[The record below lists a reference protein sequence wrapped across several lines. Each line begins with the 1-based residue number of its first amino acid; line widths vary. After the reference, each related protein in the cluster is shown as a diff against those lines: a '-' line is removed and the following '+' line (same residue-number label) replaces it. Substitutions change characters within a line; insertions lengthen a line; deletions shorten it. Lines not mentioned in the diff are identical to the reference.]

1 MTFDPLNL
9 PFQQSAP
16 FLEAPERAASQV
28 TGQATGQATGQ
39 ELRAESILLEEFS
52 YAGVSAY
59 QAREDSA
66 ALINL
71 YLLATGA
78 LATGLGVLGN
88 ANAGAARPTVSII
101 AITALVIFALFSFA
115 FFARFLGLEQEY
127 REGILAMGV
136 IKEFYIQRLRRAA
149 PEIELAFRW
158 RLRKRPHAATLAGG
172 APLLA
177 WTIALLCGLSVAG
190 AVGEARQL
198 YSILANVSV
207 PYTPE
212 PALGFSAPFFWE
224 LLFGL
229 LAVGAHLAYFFLV
242 ARRQRQ
248 GAQREAVAQAARIE
262 RELARRG

>member
-1 MTFDPLNL
+1 MTFDPRNL
-9 PFQQSAP
+9 PFQQAAP
-16 FLEAPERAASQV
+16 FLQADERAMGQGASHGASQ
-28 TGQATGQATGQ
+28 
-39 ELRAESILLEEFS
+39 ELKAESILLEEFG

-78 LATGLGVLGN
+78 LATGLGVMVN
-88 ANAGAARPTVSII
+88 AYAGPARPTIGII
-101 AITALVIFALFSFA
+101 AITALAIFTLFSFA
-115 FFARFLGLEQEY
+115 FFARFLSLEQEY

-158 RLRKRPHAATLAGG
+158 RLRKRPRGATLAGG
-172 APLLA
+172 APLIA
-177 WTIALLCGLSVAG
+177 WTVALLGGLSIAG

-198 YSILANVSV
+198 YSILANVTV

-212 PALGFSAPFFWE
+212 PALGFSAPYFWE
-224 LLFGL
+224 LLAGL

-242 ARRQRQ
+242 ARRQRDH
-248 GAQREAVAQAARIE
+248 AQRDAMEQATRIE
-262 RELARRG
+262 RTLASRG